1 MEKIR
6 RHFIFHGDVQ
16 GVGFRY
22 RACHA
27 AEYYGISG
35 YVRNLSD
42 GTVEMEAEGTE
53 CDIDNMILSIEK
65 GHFICIENMEVKTIP
80 ICGEHCFHVR

>member
-1 MEKIR
+1 M
-6 RHFIFHGDVQ
+6 
-16 GVGFRY
+16 
-22 RACHA
+22 
-27 AEYYGISG
+27 
-35 YVRNLSD
+35 RNLSD